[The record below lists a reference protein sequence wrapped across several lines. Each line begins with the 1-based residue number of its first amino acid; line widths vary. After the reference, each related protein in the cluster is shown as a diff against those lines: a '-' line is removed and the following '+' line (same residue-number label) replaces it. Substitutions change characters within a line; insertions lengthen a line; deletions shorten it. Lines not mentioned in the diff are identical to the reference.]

1 LSKTILRKAAL
12 AELTAFEEQGQRRSD
27 ADDAAFQMELAYRK
41 DGYAFAAVDYQI
53 DQDEKKAV
61 LTFDIEEG
69 PRVILKQ
76 IEIAGN
82 TEFDTRSLL
91 PFFEG
96 ERTGLFG
103 KGELLFLRSDV
114 QAALSKIQDLY
125 ISRGFREVV
134 IAGPHI
140 SFSDDR
146 TAATVAIEIAE
157 GIRYV
162 IQDIIYQGDVIAE
175 AQASLSESRQTL
187 IGQAYFHRR
196 RLILES
202 RLVEIYGNLGYPQA
216 TVEVSRTAR
225 PRTRQHRADCRNCP
239 GPPRPHIRHIY
250 PGE

>member
-1 LSKTILRKAAL
+1 MALVTLMLVMMGWRQTAMAETEPKSEPRRSVDIVFRGNAALSKTILRKAAL

-53 DQDEKKAV
+53 DQDEKKAA

-103 KGELLFLRSDV
+103 KGEV
-114 QAALSKIQDLY
+114 GCPGGIIQNPRFVHLAGL
-125 ISRGFREVV
+125 SRGGHCRPAYLFFR
-134 IAGPHI
+134 
-140 SFSDDR
+140 
-146 TAATVAIEIAE
+146 
-157 GIRYV
+157 
-162 IQDIIYQGDVIAE
+162 
-175 AQASLSESRQTL
+175 
-187 IGQAYFHRR
+187 
-196 RLILES
+196 
-202 RLVEIYGNLGYPQA
+202 
-216 TVEVSRTAR
+216 
-225 PRTRQHRADCRNCP
+225 
-239 GPPRPHIRHIY
+239 
-250 PGE
+250 